1 VHNNIKI
8 LFVTLAIAI
17 TLASVYLSFRLLNP
31 TPPRQLTLATGPSG
45 SAYER
50 MGELYREILAESGV
64 EVRLQASKGA
74 IENLELLME
83 DKVDLG
89 FVTMGSQDT
98 EHSEELR
105 SLGAM
110 FFEPLWVFTRDPD
123 LQWGRL
129 DELRRSRIS
138 IGPVKSRSNAASRY
152 LLNLNGIDPGGLQ
165 LFELEPSKAADQ
177 LQAGQLETQLIVGN
191 AISPVIRRLLAAEE
205 IMLVDFQRA
214 DAYVALFPELTK
226 LIVPAGVGSLAL
238 NLPPQDTR
246 VLAFTAI
253 LAVQKGMHPITQS
266 LFLEAASRIH
276 GDPDLFHGAA
286 EFPQPRDQLILL
298 SDSARAYFA
307 DGRPLLLRLLPYPV
321 AVLVMQLIAATIP
334 LLGVVYPMLR
344 LMPSAFH
351 WIMRHQFH
359 RVYTELRL
367 IDRGIGSAS
376 VADLKTHQER
386 LEYLEQRVTG
396 LRVPVT
402 YATKIYALKAHI
414 GSVLQRVRDA
424 LIRQSGF
431 DKLTP
436 LDEKN

>member
-1 VHNNIKI
+1 VFEVNAKLLNRIRV
-8 LFVTLAIAI
+8 LFIALAVAI
-17 TLASVYLSFRLLNP
+17 TVASVYLSFRLLNP

-50 MGELYREILAESGV
+50 MGELYREILAKSGIHV
-64 EVRLQASKGA
+64 QLKASRGA
-74 IENLELLME
+74 IENLEMLME
-83 DKVDLG
+83 GNVDLG
-89 FVTMGSQDT
+89 FVTMGSPDA
-98 EHSEELR
+98 EDSDGLR

-110 FFEPLWVFTRDPD
+110 FFEPLWVFTRDPK
-123 LQWGRL
+123 LQQGRL
-129 DELRRSRIS
+129 GELRRSRIS

-152 LLNLNGIDPGGLQ
+152 LLTLNGIDADQ
-165 LFELEPSKAADQ
+165 VHISELEPSRAAEK
-177 LQAGQLETQLIVGN
+177 LQAGQLQTQFIVGN

-205 IMLVDFQRA
+205 IKLVDFQRA

-226 LIVPAGVGSLAL
+226 LIVPAGVGNLAL

-253 LAVQKGMHPITQS
+253 LAIQKDMHPITQS

-276 GDPDLFHGAA
+276 GDPDLFHGAG

-321 AVLVMQLIAATIP
+321 AVLVMQLIAAAIP
-334 LLGVVYPMLR
+334 LLGLVYPLLR

-351 WIMRHQFH
+351 WVMRHQFH
-359 RVYTELRL
+359 RVYNELRL
-367 IDRGIGSAS
+367 IDRSIGSTS
-376 VADLKTHQER
+376 VEDLKAHQKR
-386 LEYLEQRVTG
+386 LEDLEQRVTG
-396 LRVPVT
+396 LRVPVS

-414 GSVLQRVRDA
+414 GSVLQRVRGA
-424 LIRQSGF
+424 LSQHS
-431 DKLTP
+431 D
-436 LDEKN
+436 